1 MRALVT
7 GGAGFIGSHLTE
19 ALLAAGREVVVL
31 DDLSTGQLGNLAG
44 VAGHPRLEV
53 VAGSVTDE
61 TLVRKLVTGAD
72 LVYHL
77 AAAVGVRLI
86 LDRPVA
92 TIETNIMGTETILRA
107 ALEGRPRVV
116 LASTSEV
123 YGKND
128 RVPLSEDDD
137 RLLGPTTKSRW
148 SYACSKAIDEFLGLA
163 YHREHGLPVTI
174 VRFFN
179 TIGPRQTGRYGM
191 VVPRF
196 VRQALDGGPITVYG
210 DGCQS
215 RCFTDVEDT
224 VRATIAL
231 SLAPAAVG
239 EVFNVGTTH
248 ELTIRTL
255 AERVRALA
263 GSDSPIVLVP
273 YDEAYQPGFEDLHR
287 RVPDI
292 RKAERVVGYRPRV
305 PLDETLQRV
314 IGHLREHRPQ
324 LGRRAPPRVRC
335 LGRLAQAAPVDQEP
349 LGLRGPDLLAG
360 PPRAG
365 AGGPLGAG
373 IRPLLPP
380 LGGRVPDQRRGGRRA
395 RPGAPAE
402 AAPPRRLGPPARG
415 DRAGGVGSA
424 S

>member
-1 MRALVT
+1 M
-7 GGAGFIGSHLTE
+7 
-19 ALLAAGREVVVL
+19 
-31 DDLSTGQLGNLAG
+31 
-44 VAGHPRLEV
+44 
-53 VAGSVTDE
+53 GSVTDE
-61 TLVRKLVTGAD
+61 AVVRKLVAGAD
-72 LVYHL
+72 VVYHL

-86 LDRPVA
+86 LDRPVE
-92 TIETNIMGTETILRA
+92 TIETNIVGTETVLRA
-107 ALEGRPRVV
+107 AREARPRVV

-137 RLLGPTTKSRW
+137 RVLGPTTKSRW

-163 YHREHGLPVTI
+163 YHREHGVPVTI

-210 DGCQS
+210 DGRQS
-215 RCFTDVEDT
+215 RCFTDVEDA

-248 ELTIRTL
+248 ELTIAAL

-263 GSDSPIVLVP
+263 GSDAPIVLVP
-273 YDEAYQPGFEDLHR
+273 YDEAYQPGFEDLRR

-292 RKAERVVGYRPRV
+292 RKAERVAGYRPRV
-305 PLDETLQRV
+305 SLDETLRRV
-314 IGHLREHRPQ
+314 IGHLRDT
-324 LGRRAPPRVRC
+324 GR
-335 LGRLAQAAPVDQEP
+335 
-349 LGLRGPDLLAG
+349 
-360 PPRAG
+360 
-365 AGGPLGAG
+365 
-373 IRPLLPP
+373 
-380 LGGRVPDQRRGGRRA
+380 
-395 RPGAPAE
+395 
-402 AAPPRRLGPPARG
+402 
-415 DRAGGVGSA
+415 S
-424 S
+424 

>member
-19 ALLAAGREVVVL
+19 ALLQAGHEVVIL
-31 DDLSTGQLGNLAG
+31 DDLSTGRRANLAA
-44 VAGHPRLEV
+44 VEAHPRLEL
-53 VAGSVTDE
+53 AEGSVTDE
-61 TLVRKLVTGAD
+61 PLVRKLVAGAEV
-72 LVYHL
+72 VYHL

-86 LDRPVA
+86 LDRPVG
-92 TIETNIMGTETILRA
+92 TIETNIVGTETILRA
-107 ALEGRPRVV
+107 ARERRPRVV

-137 RLLGPTTKSRW
+137 RVLGPTTKSRW
-148 SYACSKAIDEFLGLA
+148 SYACSKAIDEFLALA
-163 YHREHGLPVTI
+163 YYHEHGVPVTI

-179 TIGPRQTGRYGM
+179 TIGPRQTGQYGM

-210 DGCQS
+210 DGRQS

-239 EVFNVGTTH
+239 EVFNVGNTH
-248 ELTIRTL
+248 ELTIETL
-255 AERVRALA
+255 AERVRTLTR
-263 GSDSPIVLVP
+263 SDATIVRVP
-273 YDEAYQPGFEDLHR
+273 YDEAFKPGFEDLRR

-305 PLDETLQRV
+305 PLDETLTRV
-314 IGHLREHRPQ
+314 IAYLRET
-324 LGRRAPPRVRC
+324 GR
-335 LGRLAQAAPVDQEP
+335 
-349 LGLRGPDLLAG
+349 
-360 PPRAG
+360 
-365 AGGPLGAG
+365 
-373 IRPLLPP
+373 
-380 LGGRVPDQRRGGRRA
+380 
-395 RPGAPAE
+395 
-402 AAPPRRLGPPARG
+402 
-415 DRAGGVGSA
+415 S
-424 S
+424 